1 MLSASLKIAG
11 KDLRLCLRGAQGLA
25 QTALLG
31 LLIIFVFSLS
41 RKPGEEVPA
50 LAAAAIF
57 WLSTLF
63 SQVLVFSGLY
73 ALEEGNGAR
82 MGLAMA
88 PIPPQAVWLGK
99 ALAGLTLVV
108 ACQLVFGVAVAAFLG
123 QSVSGSMLLALGCV
137 VVVDIGLVALGSL
150 MGALAS
156 GKTSRESLLTVI
168 FFPLIIPVLL
178 AGIRVLE
185 GVILGGEGLDSSLDW
200 LGLAGAFAAVFSAA
214 ALVLFPFIYTGEE

>member
-1 MLSASLKIAG
+1 VLGPALRIAA

-63 SQVLVFSGLY
+63 AQVLVYSGLY
-73 ALEEGNGAR
+73 TLEEGNGSR
-82 MGLAMA
+82 LGLAMSPIA
-88 PIPPQAVWLGK
+88 PQSVWLGK
-99 ALAGLTLVV
+99 ALAGLTLVLC
-108 ACQLVFGVAVAAFLG
+108 CQVVFAVAVAAFLG
-123 QSVSGSMLLALGCV
+123 QGVAGSPALGLACV
-137 VVVDIGLVALGSL
+137 LIVDVGLSSLGSL

-178 AGIRVLE
+178 SGIRVLE
-185 GVILGGEGLDSSLDW
+185 GVVTGGDAGLDW
-200 LGLAGAFAAVFSAA
+200 LGIAAAFAAVFSAA
-214 ALVLFPFIYTGEE
+214 ALILFPFIYTGEE

>member
-1 MLSASLKIAG
+1 MLSPALRIAS

-31 LLIIFVFSLS
+31 LLVIFVFSLS
-41 RKPGEEVPA
+41 RRPGEEVPA

-63 SQVLVFSGLY
+63 AQVLVFSGLY
-73 ALEEGNGAR
+73 ALEENNGAR
-82 MGLAMA
+82 LGLAMS
-88 PIPPQAVWLGK
+88 PMPPQAVWLGK
-99 ALAGLTLVV
+99 AMAGLVLVLC
-108 ACQLVFGVAVAAFLG
+108 CQLVFAVAVAAFLG
-123 QSVSGSMLLALGCV
+123 QGVAGSPILGATTV
-137 VVVDIGLVALGSL
+137 LVVDLGLAGLGSF

-168 FFPLIIPVLL
+168 FFPLIIPALL
-178 AGIRVLE
+178 AGIRLLE
-185 GVILGGEGLDSSLDW
+185 GVILGTDAGLDW

>member
-1 MLSASLKIAG
+1 MLSPALRIAS

-63 SQVLVFSGLY
+63 SQVLVYSGLY

-82 MGLAMA
+82 LGLAMS
-88 PIPPQAVWLGK
+88 PIPAQAVWLGK
-99 ALAGLTLVV
+99 AMAGLTLVLC
-108 ACQLVFGVAVAAFLG
+108 CQVVFAVAVAVFLG
-123 QSVSGSMLLALGCV
+123 QNVAGSPALGVACV
-137 VVVDIGLVALGSL
+137 LIVDLGLASLGSL
-150 MGALAS
+150 MGALDP
-156 GKTSRESLLTVI
+156 GL
-168 FFPLIIPVLL
+168 
-178 AGIRVLE
+178 RVR
-185 GVILGGEGLDSSLDW
+185 S
-200 LGLAGAFAAVFSAA
+200 GLARLGRGVHRGFFRGCPGAFPVH
-214 ALVLFPFIYTGEE
+214 LHRRGMK

>member
-1 MLSASLKIAG
+1 MIGPALRIAS

-31 LLIIFVFSLS
+31 LLVIFVFSLS
-41 RKPGEEVPA
+41 RRPGEEVPA

-63 SQVLVFSGLY
+63 AQVLVFSGLY
-73 ALEEGNGAR
+73 ALEENNGAR
-82 MGLAMA
+82 LGLAMS
-88 PIPPQAVWLGK
+88 PMPPQAVWLGK
-99 ALAGLTLVV
+99 AMAGLVLVLC
-108 ACQLVFGVAVAAFLG
+108 CQVVFAVAVAAFLG
-123 QSVSGSMLLALGCV
+123 QGVAGSPALGAV
-137 VVVDIGLVALGSL
+137 TVLVVDLGLAGLGSF

-168 FFPLIIPVLL
+168 FFPLIIPALL
-178 AGIRVLE
+178 AGIRLLE
-185 GVILGGEGLDSSLDW
+185 GVILGTDAGLDW

>member
-1 MLSASLKIAG
+1 MLSPALRIAS

-25 QTALLG
+25 QTMLLG
-31 LLIIFVFSLS
+31 LLVIFVFSLS

-63 SQVLVFSGLY
+63 SQVLVYSGLY
-73 ALEEGNGAR
+73 ALEENNGAR
-82 MGLAMA
+82 LGLAMS
-88 PIPPQAVWLGK
+88 PIPAQSVWLGK
-99 ALAGLTLVV
+99 AMAGLALVLC
-108 ACQLVFGVAVAAFLG
+108 CQAVFAVAVAVFLG
-123 QSVSGSMLLALGCV
+123 QGVAGSPGLGLACV
-137 VVVDIGLVALGSL
+137 LVVDLGLAALGSL
-150 MGALAS
+150 MGALSS
-156 GKTSRESLLTVI
+156 GKTARESLLTVI

-185 GVILGGEGLDSSLDW
+185 GVILGSEAGLDW